1 MSAQAPL
8 PLVGRDYYT
17 EFIESSR
24 WLRREQDTARTSWF
38 DALPWE
44 HKEHTLFRFE
54 MLLKGLVCFGNPV
67 NHPGAPRRAEPVV
80 AREFN
85 SELDV
90 VRSVVRAIVE
100 TGRELSGGR
109 DSSLVFQRYLESV
122 LVQDQARIQIA
133 KQSLSQ
139 DTPEQSLALLLGAME
154 NLQEVIEGLA
164 LAPHVSYRLFSSV
177 IRLCQRE
184 IHRSVYF
191 DPLAA
196 LEFRTEF
203 DRIRAVEVLEVINGI
218 HLDPARRVV
227 ALTFLALFRQ
237 LRYLDLIAAD
247 QVRGR
252 SFGPLFA
259 SLALLRSDARAL
271 AIFLRRDSAGWL
283 ANGFGRLFETV
294 GPPQLA
300 DRYDRLVDDFGTLK
314 SLRELLGSIGN
325 QLGLELRKVYEQQ
338 IPALEEV
345 ETKDDLSQAI
355 DQATD
360 YLRGYLQNAI
370 VLLAREFDPALDG
383 ERLFVDYTSQSIR
396 SERLRRDIWMFQQI
410 LRAFIAKAHGSA
422 DAADQWGGLAT
433 FRFVRDFVSYFK
445 SMGYQLL
452 RYSDYERFD
461 RFLSLVDR
469 LRDGDVLEVQ
479 RVHQVIT
486 ACDDFL
492 EFLGQ
497 MFDAVGRREEL
508 RGVPFDRK
516 DAARTLK
523 LFLGR

>member
-1 MSAQAPL
+1 VSAQAPL

-24 WLRREQDTARTSWF
+24 WLRQEQATARTAWF
-38 DALPWE
+38 DELPWE

-67 NHPGAPRRAEPVV
+67 NHPGPPKRAEPVV

-85 SELDV
+85 NELDV
-90 VRSVVRAIVE
+90 VRTVIRATVDC
-100 TGRELSGGR
+100 GRQLSGGK
-109 DSSLVFQRYLESV
+109 DNSLVFQRYLESV

-139 DTPEQSLALLLGAME
+139 DTPEQSLALLLGAMQ

-164 LAPHVSYRLFSSV
+164 LTPHVSYRLFSSV

-203 DRIRAVEVLEVINGI
+203 DRIRSVEVLEVINGI
-218 HLDPARRVV
+218 KLDPGRRVA
-227 ALTFLALFRQ
+227 ALAFLALFRQ
-237 LRYLDLIAAD
+237 LRYLDLIANEQAEG
-247 QVRGR
+247 Q
-252 SFGPLFA
+252 SFGPVFA
-259 SLALLRSDARAL
+259 FLALLRSDARAL
-271 AIFLRRDSAGWL
+271 SIFLRRDSAGWL
-283 ANGFGRLFETV
+283 ANGFGRLYETV
-294 GPPQLA
+294 GPEQLTE
-300 DRYDRLVDDFGTLK
+300 RYPRLETDFGTLK
-314 SLRELLGSIGN
+314 SLRELLGSLGN

-338 IPALEEV
+338 IPALENV

-355 DQATD
+355 DQAMG

-370 VLLAREFDPALDG
+370 VLLAREFNPDLDG
-383 ERLFVDYTSQSIR
+383 ERLFVDFTSEQIR
-396 SERLRRDIWMFQQI
+396 SARLRRDIWMFQQI

-422 DAADQWGGLAT
+422 DAADQWGGLST

-452 RYSDYERFD
+452 RYSDYDRFD
-461 RFLSLVDR
+461 RILSLVDR

-479 RVHQVIT
+479 RVNQVIT
-486 ACDDFL
+486 ACEDFL
-492 EFLGQ
+492 AFLGQ
-497 MFDAVGRREEL
+497 MFDAVSRREEL
-508 RGVPFDRK
+508 RGVAFDRR